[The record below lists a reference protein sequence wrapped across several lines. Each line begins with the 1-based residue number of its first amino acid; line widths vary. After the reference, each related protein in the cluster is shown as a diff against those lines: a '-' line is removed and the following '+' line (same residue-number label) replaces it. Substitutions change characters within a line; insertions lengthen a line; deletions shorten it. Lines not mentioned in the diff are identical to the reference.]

1 MNRELTPEEE
11 KEYSFLFKKLM
22 HTVFTMSK
30 KDWERFG
37 ELSEKKYGT
46 AEEIAEEI
54 RENRRRFYKFQE
66 QLSKKQKNKW
76 DFLIIHL

>member
-1 MNRELTPEEE
+1 MKRELTPEEE
-11 KEYSFLFKKLM
+11 EYLFFNKKLM

-37 ELSEKKYGT
+37 ELIEKKYGT

-66 QLSKKQKNKW
+66 QLSEKQKNK
-76 DFLIIHL
+76 